1 MAGRTHGSFRQ
12 LVADELEML
21 PLMNLFVALI
31 PMLLI
36 SAVFLQVTV
45 IDMQL
50 PAEGADAAAPDAA
63 GLELSL
69 TLEERGWRLAGAG
82 IAPAAGDESPE
93 GAARLAALLGQVSAS
108 HPDERDI
115 TIVSAAHT
123 RYARIVAA
131 MDIARANGWPQI
143 ALAGADAEGS
153 AR

>member
-1 MAGRTHGSFRQ
+1 MAARAHGSFRQ

-50 PAEGADAAAPDAA
+50 PTDEAPAGAGTA

-69 TLEERGWRLAGAG
+69 SLVEGGWRVSGTGLT
-82 IAPAAGDESPE
+82 PAAGDDSPE
-93 GAARLAALLGQVSAS
+93 GAARLAALLSQVSAS
-108 HPDERDI
+108 FPAEKDI
-115 TIVSAAHT
+115 AIVSTPHT

-131 MDIARANGWPQI
+131 MDIARENGWPQI
-143 ALAGADAEGS
+143 ALAAAGAEGG

>member
-1 MAGRTHGSFRQ
+1 VARHSHGSFRQ

-50 PAEGADAAAPDAA
+50 PGEEGAAPAETPDLALA
-63 GLELSL
+63 LH
-69 TLEERGWRLAGAG
+69 LEENGWRLAGAG
-82 IAPAAGDESPE
+82 LAPVAGGETPE
-93 GAARLAALLGQVSAS
+93 GATRLAARLAELAAA
-108 HPDERDI
+108 HPEAKDI
-115 TIVSAAHT
+115 TIVSPPHT

-143 ALAGADAEGS
+143 ALAAAGEE

>member
-1 MAGRTHGSFRQ
+1 MPRPAHGSFRQ

-50 PAEGADAAAPDAA
+50 PSDDAPAPAPAAPELA
-63 GLELSL
+63 LSL
-69 TLEERGWRLAGAG
+69 HLEDEGWRLAGHG
-82 IAPAAGDESPE
+82 VAPAAGEDSPE
-93 GAARLAALLGQVSAS
+93 GAARLATLLAELSAAN
-108 HPDERDI
+108 PEAKDI
-115 TIVSAAHT
+115 TIVSPPHT

-131 MDIARANGWPQI
+131 MDVARANGWPQI
-143 ALAGADAEGS
+143 ALAAADEE

>member
-1 MAGRTHGSFRQ
+1 MAGRRHGSFRQ

-50 PAEGADAAAPDAA
+50 PTDDADAAAPEAGAFELSLRLEAQGWRLEAA
-63 GLELSL
+63 GL
-69 TLEERGWRLAGAG
+69 
-82 IAPAAGDESPE
+82 APAAGDETPE
-93 GAARLAALLGQVSAS
+93 GSARLAALLGELSAT
-108 HPDERDI
+108 HPTEQDI
-115 TIVSAAHT
+115 TIVSAPQT

-143 ALAGADAEGS
+143 ALAAASDAGGA
-153 AR
+153 R

>member
-1 MAGRTHGSFRQ
+1 MPRPAHGSFRQ

-50 PAEGADAAAPDAA
+50 PSDDAPAPAPAAPELA
-63 GLELSL
+63 LSL
-69 TLEERGWRLAGAG
+69 HLEDGGWRLAGHG
-82 IAPAAGDESPE
+82 VAPAAGEDSPE
-93 GAARLAALLGQVSAS
+93 GAARLATLLAELSAAN
-108 HPDERDI
+108 PETNDI
-115 TIVSAAHT
+115 TIVSPPHT

-131 MDIARANGWPQI
+131 MDVARANGWPQI
-143 ALAGADAEGS
+143 ALAAADEE

>member
-1 MAGRTHGSFRQ
+1 MPRPAHGSFRQ

-50 PAEGADAAAPDAA
+50 PSEEAAAPAA
-63 GLELSL
+63 SAPELALSL
-69 TLEERGWRLAGAG
+69 HLEERGWRLAGSG
-82 IAPAAGDESPE
+82 IAPVDGEETPAGS
-93 GAARLAALLGQVSAS
+93 ARLAALLAELSAA
-108 HPDERDI
+108 HPEAKDI
-115 TIVSAAHT
+115 TIVSPPHT

-131 MDIARANGWPQI
+131 MDVARASGWPQI
-143 ALAGADAEGS
+143 ALAAAEETP
-153 AR
+153 R

>member
-1 MAGRTHGSFRQ
+1 MPRPAHSSFRQ

-50 PAEGADAAAPDAA
+50 PSEEAAAPAA
-63 GLELSL
+63 AAPELAL
-69 TLEERGWRLAGAG
+69 ALHLEERGWRLAGAG
-82 IAPAAGDESPE
+82 LAPVAGEETPE
-93 GAARLAALLGQVSAS
+93 GAARLAALLAELAAS
-108 HPDERDI
+108 HPEAKDI
-115 TIVSAAHT
+115 TIVSPPTA

-131 MDIARANGWPQI
+131 MDIARENGWPQI
-143 ALAGADAEGS
+143 ALAAAGEE